1 MGYGHTRFF
10 ALPLPFSG
18 SPEWNRR
25 YRLSRCR
32 KPIGSTHHRLYKPI
46 SSPCTNA
53 WPNSRNK
60 STNSKSDCN
69 ARPRHPT
76 NHPRR
81 IHPSKDLSA
90 SRTSPQ
96 ANGAHEWAIL
106 GQAPGCS
113 VPPSD
118 GPSIPDLVP
127 AARAYLARTAA
138 VSPPSGHG
146 VATYRVA
153 RYPLGLAPRPM
164 FKLWPATQ
172 SPATQGAAN
181 RLWPASDGLDR

>member
-1 MGYGHTRFF
+1 MCRYLLHDGPIMGYGHTRFS
-10 ALPLPFSG
+10 LSRCPSQEVPNG
-18 SPEWNRR
+18 TVDT
-25 YRLSRCR
+25 RLSRCR
-32 KPIGSTHHRLYKPI
+32 KPIGSIHHRLYKPI

-90 SRTSPQ
+90 SKTSPQ

-113 VPPSD
+113 VPPSG

-127 AARAYLARTAA
+127 AARAHLARRRRITSIRAC
-138 VSPPSGHG
+138 P
-146 VATYRVA
+146 
-153 RYPLGLAPRPM
+153 
-164 FKLWPATQ
+164 
-172 SPATQGAAN
+172 
-181 RLWPASDGLDR
+181 GLDLGADAPPVSCQHHVQSSDARHARECSA